1 MSQPIATRMGVGI
14 YRVEHQGRLAIV
26 YVAGPPE
33 DRWAF
38 CDGKIYRNTL
48 PRGSG
53 FESRPRTHA
62 EPTLT
67 APMPATVAKVLV
79 SKGSTVRRGDAVIVL
94 DAMKMELTIRAPRDG
109 VVAAVHCHEGD
120 LVQPDRV
127 LVDLVENPTPPV

>member
-1 MSQPIATRMGVGI
+1 MSQPIVTRMGVGI
-14 YRVEHQGRLAIV
+14 YRVEHQGRLAMV

-38 CDGKIYRNTL
+38 CDGRIYRNEPPL
-48 PRGSG
+48 GSG
-53 FESRPRTHA
+53 LESRTRTHS

-94 DAMKMELTIRAPRDG
+94 EAMKMELTIRAPRDG
-109 VVAAVHCHEGD
+109 VVAEVHCHEGD

-127 LVDLVENPTPPV
+127 LVELD

>member
-1 MSQPIATRMGVGI
+1 MPEPTVTRMGVGI

-38 CDGKIYRNTL
+38 CDGRVYRNRPSL
-48 PRGSG
+48 GSG
-53 FESRPRTHA
+53 FESRPRTHS

-94 DAMKMELTIRAPRDG
+94 EAMKMELTIRAPRDG
-109 VVAAVHCHEGD
+109 VVAAVHCREGD

-127 LVDLVENPTPPV
+127 LVDLAENPTAPI

>member
-1 MSQPIATRMGVGI
+1 MSQPIATRVGVGI
-14 YRVEHQGRLAIV
+14 YRVEHQGRFAIV

-33 DRWAF
+33 DRWGF

-79 SKGSTVRRGDAVIVL
+79 SKGSSVRRGDAVIVL
-94 DAMKMELTIRAPRDG
+94 EAMKMELTIRAPRDG

-127 LVDLVENPTPPV
+127 LIDVVETSN